1 MWLEPV
7 LLCCCTGQPDSRS
20 EPSSVAFFA
29 SDFKLREAP
38 DRPDLSTHLVTE
50 ITAECKTI
58 GDGGVLML
66 WPIAAA
72 IKKFESGFVSSCY
85 VSKKICKRKLT
96 AAAINLAFALSHIR
110 IFDIFD
116 FFSCHSLYTDASAV
130 SKTLPVPPTLHS
142 NNQKHQTFQ
151 KLTQKQVIHHG
162 KIYFNDDRVTKYVV
176 QGR

>member
-7 LLCCCTGQPDSRS
+7 LLCCCTGQPNSRS
-20 EPSSVAFFA
+20 EPSSPCRFFA
-29 SDFKLREAP
+29 SDFNFKLREAP

-130 SKTLPVPPTLHS
+130 SKTLPVPPTLHN
-142 NNQKHQTFQ
+142 NNQKHPNILEINSKASHSPWKDLFQ
-151 KLTQKQVIHHG
+151 RRPS
-162 KIYFNDDRVTKYVV
+162 D
-176 QGR
+176 